1 MDFRIWCLIVV
12 LGGAACV
19 VRAVGSGSAAPLQ
32 SSAAVDAALAAGDFD
47 RAVRLVRLA
56 RDPARL
62 SAVWLRRAEALVDVD
77 RARAKAAL
85 ETVLAIVQ
93 RYDGMS
99 SMQVRLALLEGRAR
113 RRLAELAFEDAVG
126 ATAIEQTIE
135 RLLPLVDGAGARAAW
150 AGDAGMRLDEAGAR
164 DAAVQYFRRAV
175 REGGESLTARWAGAA
190 AGLLDGGIE
199 GIRPVVIARVLA
211 LLSEAGQDRPLGY
224 LLALYAEATW
234 QTDSDVAMVALH
246 EWRARYASRLESETT
261 RGSRHRL
268 NVHSVAVARRVGTAV
283 PARALAD
290 VVEAGSWFSTAG
302 RVRDA
307 ADAAVVAASLTVA
320 GTERER
326 LCEAAREAYGQLAS
340 VDRAASEAGLMR
352 VVALG
357 PARSVALALAY
368 ERGTAGPD
376 PLIEDTQ
383 GFRRRV
389 RASFAAAVREA
400 FARGTFEAA
409 FRRSQQAKLAEVG
422 IRLASADTLGFDELA
437 RRYVLQPEDLQGPTV
452 DLVAAYFVDDE
463 ATYLFGLRADAKRER
478 FERIHQR
485 IEITRPTLNQRVAEF
500 IEALDGDSVEA
511 GRTMFA
517 LLMQQAWG
525 DWNGPWIVLAP
536 DGPLRF
542 LPFEL
547 LRVPGVDGPERT
559 LLERMTSGRDAVD
572 RHVAARQAVLRRP
585 GPMQR
590 NVLEARRRG
599 LWPPAPGRMSHLP
612 TVAALNNDSVAT
624 QETALSMWAVSATR
638 LREELGPTNDMASAL
653 AVSAPSFGTRMGQ
666 GFVLSLWNAPS
677 AAGAGS
683 NAYVQS
689 VFSLA
694 LPDLGRN
701 LHGRIVGQLKRDLAS
716 GHRVEKERRAARLVP
731 LEQPVSARDWAR
743 WVYVDLKSVRRP
755 R

>member
-1 MDFRIWCLIVV
+1 MAFRVFSLVVV
-12 LGGAACV
+12 LGGAACG
-19 VRAVGSGSAAPLQ
+19 VRAVSSALGATSQ
-32 SSAAVDAALAAGDFD
+32 STAAVDDFD
-47 RAVRLVRLA
+47 RAVRRVRLA
-56 RDPARL
+56 RDPEQL
-62 SAVWLRRAEALVDVD
+62 SAIWLQRAEALVNVD
-77 RARAKAAL
+77 RARAKTAL
-85 ETVLAIVQ
+85 ETVLTLAR

-99 SMQVRLALLEGRAR
+99 SMQARLASPEAQAR
-113 RRLAELAFEDAVG
+113 RRLAEMAFEDAVG
-126 ATAIEQTIE
+126 AAAIEQTIE
-135 RLLPLVDGAGARAAW
+135 RLMPLVNGARARAAW

-164 DAAVQYFRRAV
+164 DAAVQYFRRAM

-190 AGLLDGGIE
+190 ARLLDGGIDGVRHE
-199 GIRPVVIARVLA
+199 VIAQVLTR
-211 LLSEAGQDRPLGY
+211 LSEADRDRPLAY
-224 LLALYAEATW
+224 VLALYAEATW
-234 QTDSDVAMVALH
+234 QTDGDGATVALR
-246 EWRARYASRLESETT
+246 EWRERYASRLESETT

-268 NVHSVAVARRVGTAV
+268 NVHGVAVARRAGSAV
-283 PARALAD
+283 PPRALAD

-307 ADAAVVAASLTVA
+307 ADAAVVAASLTAA
-320 GTERER
+320 GTQREQWR
-326 LCEAAREAYGQLAS
+326 EAAREAYDRLAS

-368 ERGTAGPD
+368 ERGGAGPD

-437 RRYVLQPEDLQGPTV
+437 RHYVLQPEDLQGPTV

-485 IEITRPTLNQRVAEF
+485 IEITRPALNQRVAEF
-500 IEALDGDSVEA
+500 IEALDGDSAEA
-511 GRTMFA
+511 GRTLFA
-517 LLMQQAWG
+517 LLMQPAWG

-547 LRVPGVDGPERT
+547 LRTPGVDGPERT
-559 LLERMTSGRDAVD
+559 LLERMTWGRDAVD
-572 RHVAARQAVLRRP
+572 RHVAARQAILRRP
-585 GPMQR
+585 GPVQR
-590 NVLEARRRG
+590 NVLQARRMG

-638 LREELGPTNDMASAL
+638 LREELGTTNEVASAL

-683 NAYVQS
+683 NAYVRS

-716 GHRVEKERRAARLVP
+716 GHRVVKERRTARLVR